1 MTTLKMLPAALAALA
16 LTATAASAVTVKNTD
31 SKDHK
36 IAITWANKQVVEPVA
51 AGKSLKFDCPEDC
64 GVSGPWG
71 FSWMAKGNDTI
82 TTNGKDLVTFYDKAF
97 KAPPS

>member
-1 MTTLKMLPAALAALA
+1 MISLRLLPAALTALA
-16 LTATAASAVTVKNTD
+16 LTATAASAVTVKNVD

-36 IAITWANKQVVEPVA
+36 IAITWANKQNVETVG

-82 TTNGKDLVTFYDKAF
+82 TTDGTDLVTFYDKAF
-97 KAPPS
+97 KPPPA